1 MRHFKIK
8 NIFSYVVVA
17 ALVMALSISCK
28 NEDKTGS
35 GDIIGETNQ
44 NHPPQGIY
52 TNGFYQS
59 YAEVK
64 NNGSYCSIIGKAYYS
79 QQISVNFDITVINW
93 YQENGDN
100 FAYAGSSSRDG
111 EATINSPTT
120 DYFQV
125 VYNTGNGSLNVSI
138 RTNVNGISDRYTT
151 SYLSKQ

>member
-1 MRHFKIK
+1 
-8 NIFSYVVVA
+8 
-17 ALVMALSISCK
+17 MALSISCK
-28 NEDKTGS
+28 NEETTGS
-35 GDIIGETNQ
+35 GDIVGQTNQ

-64 NNGSYCSIIGKAYYS
+64 NNGSHCSIIGRAYYS
-79 QQISVNFDITVINW
+79 EQVSVNFDITVINW
-93 YQENGDN
+93 YQEYGHN
-100 FAYAGSSSRDG
+100 FAYAGSSGRDG
-111 EATINSPTT
+111 EATINRPAT

-125 VYNTGNGSLNVSI
+125 SYNTGNGSLNVSI